1 MDTLGLCV
9 LYFAFPIDFL
19 EFFIGLG
26 EHSTFTDGIFK
37 GIKTDL
43 KEAKEM
49 WLWNCTALCRC
60 SFFFKTR
67 SDASMKVIIN
77 KKEHISREAK
87 YIHT

>member
-1 MDTLGLCV
+1 MDTLWFYIS
-9 LYFAFPIDFL
+9 YFAFPIDFW

-26 EHSTFTDGIFK
+26 EHSTFTDGLFK

-43 KEAKEM
+43 KEAKGD
-49 WLWNCTALCRC
+49 AAFF
-60 SFFFKTR
+60 FFFKTR

-77 KKEHISREAK
+77 KKEPISWEDM